1 MTGSVYWHDGP
12 GCIIIIIDIIWVV
25 LCDDILESDKESF
38 IYFRDK
44 TFFSYLTYCGLEQ
57 MDAILQTT
65 IRMHFSQWKS
75 SYFDSNW
82 NNVCSQW

>member
-1 MTGSVYWHDGP
+1 MTGSVYLHAGP

-44 TFFSYLTYCGLEQ
+44 TFFFLSN
-57 MDAILQTT
+57 ILRT
-65 IRMHFSQWKS
+65 RANGRHFA
-75 SYFDSNW
+75 DDNSNAFFSMKIFVFW
-82 NNVCSQW
+82 FELK